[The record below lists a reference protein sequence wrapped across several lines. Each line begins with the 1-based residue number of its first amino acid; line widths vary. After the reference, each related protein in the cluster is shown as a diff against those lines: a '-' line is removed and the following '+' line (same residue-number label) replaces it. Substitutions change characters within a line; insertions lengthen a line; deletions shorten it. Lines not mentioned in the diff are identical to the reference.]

1 MLSEEFSIQKT
12 QVLAKMKNSEEA
24 KKLLERLRYVCAPA
38 MSKNRWRVGVLRE
51 FFPKEAGLLGMNV
64 NRGASILIR
73 LRPADHQDSFLPW
86 EDILG
91 TMVHELTHME
101 ISSHSAEFY
110 RRMDSL
116 CDEIQSYDLT
126 NRSVLATGIIPFAGT
141 ARKLGGAT
149 AVTATNRRELLLE
162 AARKRQR
169 IGSGESHRLGG
180 SGAIGKS
187 AEERRRLQFEAAERR
202 RLDDIWCHDGQNK
215 FVVVDA
221 DYDCSEDFKDE
232 VAIKRIGDDQQWV
245 ASANTGITSA
255 SSSSA
260 GASSSYARLTYGG
273 NTMGGSLRN
282 DKWKCDLC
290 SRVNSLDN
298 LTCLCRQEEG
308 IAEAAAA
315 GSTSKTNLGNPARNG
330 PKSSVASS
338 SDGSRTVDNASASA
352 TATAGSSSFVD
363 LSEDSPNDTT
373 RSNVTCCKPCAPL
386 GKRVLSNKAVSVST
400 VADSPTSRGS
410 TFKSPAGAHNASNGG
425 SGATI
430 GDIND
435 SNIIDLVTPP
445 SKQA

>member
-1 MLSEEFSIQKT
+1 
-12 QVLAKMKNSEEA
+12 
-24 KKLLERLRYVCAPA
+24 
-38 MSKNRWRVGVLRE
+38 
-51 FFPKEAGLLGMNV
+51 
-64 NRGASILIR
+64 
-73 LRPADHQDSFLPW
+73 
-86 EDILG
+86 
-91 TMVHELTHME
+91 
-101 ISSHSAEFY
+101 
-110 RRMDSL
+110 
-116 CDEIQSYDLT
+116 
-126 NRSVLATGIIPFAGT
+126 
-141 ARKLGGAT
+141 
-149 AVTATNRRELLLE
+149 
-162 AARKRQR
+162 
-169 IGSGESHRLGG
+169 
-180 SGAIGKS
+180 
-187 AEERRRLQFEAAERR
+187 
-202 RLDDIWCHDGQNK
+202 
-215 FVVVDA
+215 
-221 DYDCSEDFKDE
+221 
-232 VAIKRIGDDQQWV
+232 
-245 ASANTGITSA
+245 
-255 SSSSA
+255 
-260 GASSSYARLTYGG
+260 
-273 NTMGGSLRN
+273 
-282 DKWKCDLC
+282 
-290 SRVNSLDN
+290 
-298 LTCLCRQEEG
+298 LCRQEEG